1 MTTPNVDLSA
11 INPLAEII
19 VRGGDASAPNARR
32 VMKSA
37 YIRVDPA
44 YPDAV
49 GLSSL
54 FRVGATLDELAREGS
69 FPHQKLS
76 FSIVGMGKIMQELA
90 AGGFELVLF
99 VTPTPTFPDHH
110 SLAVAK
116 NGNVQPTL
124 ADDAADALIRAMTVV
139 DNPYMQHP

>member
-1 MTTPNVDLSA
+1 MATPRVDLSA
-11 INPLAEII
+11 IHPLVEII
-19 VRGGDASAPNARR
+19 VRGGDASAATARK
-32 VMKSA
+32 VMKGA

-76 FSIVGMGKIMQELA
+76 FSVVGKIVQELA
-90 AGGFELVLF
+90 VVRFELTLY
-99 VTPTPTFPDHH
+99 VTPTTRFPDHH
-110 SLAVAK
+110 SVAVAQ
-116 NGNVQPTL
+116 NGMVQPTL
-124 ADDAADALIRAMTVV
+124 ADKAADALIRAMTVV
-139 DNPYMQHP
+139 DNPYLQQP